1 MSTVLAQNRK
11 SSLKK
16 MIKVV
21 GQIETPCG
29 MMNLR
34 DVMEEAS
41 KQHNTLK
48 FEAFVFGSDDYLA
61 SIGEH
66 QVTFLFFFLSA
77 KKVVTILLLT
87 SVALLLW
94 V

>member
-1 MSTVLAQNRK
+1 MLARKRK

-16 MIKVV
+16 VIKVI

-34 DVMEEAS
+34 DIMEEAS
-41 KQHNTLK
+41 EQHNTLK
-48 FEAFVFGSDDYLA
+48 YEAFVFGSDDYLA

-66 QVTFLFFFLSA
+66 QVILLFFFCQQRKL
-77 KKVVTILLLT
+77 
-87 SVALLLW
+87 
-94 V
+94 

>member
-1 MSTVLAQNRK
+1 
-11 SSLKK
+11 

-66 QVTFLFFFLSA
+66 QVTLLFFFLSA
-77 KKVVTILLLT
+77 NKVVTILLLT
-87 SVALLLW
+87 SVALLL
-94 V
+94 